1 MSKKTYYKVTTEN
14 LKSMIDNELKLSVQ
28 YKIGEFVSSS
38 VPETPL
44 CVFDNF
50 RCAKRFANNYGTEY
64 KIFTCE
70 IKTKLKTP
78 WIPFFRFGTNKN
90 LSTLLSKIRGK
101 QKFMDYVWT
110 ILPKGT
116 VCVKQVKLLE
126 EVK

>member
-1 MSKKTYYKVTTEN
+1 
-14 LKSMIDNELKLSVQ
+14 MIDNELKLSVQ

-44 CVFDNF
+44 CVFDSLMD
-50 RCAKRFANNYGTEY
+50 AKGFANNYSNH

-78 WIPFFRFGTNKN
+78 WIPFFRFGTNKD

-110 ILPKGT
+110 TLPKGT